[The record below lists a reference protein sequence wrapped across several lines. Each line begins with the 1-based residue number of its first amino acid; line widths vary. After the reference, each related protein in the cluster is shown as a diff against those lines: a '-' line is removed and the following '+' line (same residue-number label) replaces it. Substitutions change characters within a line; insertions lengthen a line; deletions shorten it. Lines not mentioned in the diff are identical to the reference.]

1 MNVLTFDDHAAAIPL
16 LQEVVDKI
24 SSKIIMSTID
34 SAKTACQIAMENT
47 LPLSSTYKKIRKL
60 QAMGI
65 LYIEKIDLDGS
76 GKKVVL
82 YRSKIKSLEFNLK
95 RDRISLQ
102 MEKNDVAAIIRIE
115 NQELT

>member
-1 MNVLTFDDHAAAIPL
+1 MNTLTFDSHASAIPL

-24 SSKIIMSTID
+24 SSRIIMSTIG

-82 YRSKIKSLEFNLK
+82 YRSRIKSLEFNLNG
-95 RDRISLQ
+95 DSVSLQ

-115 NQELT
+115 KQELT